1 MQRASLS
8 LKLRL
13 PTLLRY
19 AALLAAALVLAALL
33 FFTLRGCGFPGETIT
48 SGGQQLLGAS
58 PGDTFLPFGG
68 RVLAFN
74 GSVLS
79 CYSNLGRKLWEYSVA
94 DNWGGYK
101 IEASSTL
108 VALYKGQNLVLLDQK
123 GALVFQR
130 ILPQE
135 IRSLRVGVD
144 LVAIEMPGAGR
155 LQILG
160 RQGTDRDSIDLG
172 GAELLDFGFYSQQD
186 MLWALTLDTTGLSFE
201 SRLNTY
207 QTGKQQLVTGY
218 VSEEQVYYKPLFFK
232 NDIYILGTKT
242 LEYIKDQSQSVTSS
256 TGAFGWQYKSAFI
269 GQNEIA
275 IVLSK
280 TSEGESP
287 QSVRLL
293 RGGSSEDLHLPQ
305 GCLYVCASESQLV
318 SVSQSV
324 VSAVPYSQ
332 SSARKELQFKT
343 PIDRCLADVDGKLI
357 VASVGESVY
366 LYRLL

>member
-19 AALLAAALVLAALL
+19 AALLAAALALAALIFL
-33 FFTLRGCGFPGETIT
+33 TLRGCGFPGETVT

-58 PGDTFLPFGG
+58 PSDVFLPFGG

-94 DNWGGYK
+94 DSWGGYK

-135 IRSLRVGVD
+135 IRSLRVGVG
-144 LVAIEMPGAGR
+144 LVAIELPGAGS
-155 LQILG
+155 LQVLSG
-160 RQGTDRDSIDLG
+160 QGIEKDSIALG

-186 MLWALTLDTTGLSFE
+186 MLWALMLDTTGLGFE

-218 VSEEQVYYKPLFFK
+218 ASEEQIYYRPLFFK
-232 NDIYILGTKT
+232 NDIYILGTKA

-256 TGAFGWQYKSAFI
+256 TGVFGWQYKSAFV
-269 GQNEIA
+269 GQNEIS

-280 TSEGESP
+280 SDEGESP
-287 QSVRLL
+287 RSVRLL
-293 RGGSSEDLHLPQ
+293 RGGASEDLHLPE
-305 GCLYVCASESQLV
+305 GCLYVCASESALV
-318 SVSQSV
+318 SVSKSV
-324 VSAVPYSQ
+324 VSAVPYAAGG
-332 SSARKELQFKT
+332 ARKELLFKT

-357 VASVGESVY
+357 VASTGASVY
-366 LYRLL
+366 LYRLA